1 MNTKEAQ
8 IKINNAFTDFNLKE
22 KEQNMGK
29 AQDMK
34 QKNEIEVKQK
44 KRYLASTLLD
54 KSFYMKHIFEVW
66 YYLHA
71 EKSYDRI

>member
-1 MNTKEAQ
+1 
-8 IKINNAFTDFNLKE
+8 
-22 KEQNMGK
+22 
-29 AQDMK
+29 MK
-34 QKNEIEVKQK
+34 QKKEEEQKQK

-71 EKSYDRI
+71 EKGFDRIQAYLETQPSSLKPLGSSE